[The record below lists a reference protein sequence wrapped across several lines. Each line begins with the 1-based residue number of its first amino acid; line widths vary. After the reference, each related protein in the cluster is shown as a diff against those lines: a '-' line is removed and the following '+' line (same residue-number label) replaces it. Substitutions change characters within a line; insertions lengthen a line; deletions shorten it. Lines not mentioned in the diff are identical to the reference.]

1 MGEIT
6 IGTKEVQDYLSNPN
20 YMEQLQEQSLEV
32 RRQIV
37 ELDVQHSGIVA
48 EIVTTS
54 QVGISYDDNAGGS
67 QNGRKRDLSDVLD
80 VTKRMI
86 EEHRKEYY
94 WKYQTILH
102 QIETCHRLSL
112 VYDTLDAVTREVLN
126 RLYKKKE
133 TWECIEYE
141 LQLSHRKL
149 LSIRRKAIEDMQ
161 YRYNSKMTNLQL
173 AKQCD
178 QAVFTPPKSPK
189 KVQKETTN
197 IEGQLSLTVILE
209 GKEKGTTI

>member
-6 IGTKEVQDYLSNPN
+6 IGTKEVLDYLSNPN

-161 YRYNSKMTNLQL
+161 YRYNSEMTNLQL

>member
-6 IGTKEVQDYLSNPN
+6 IGTEEVQDYLSNPN
-20 YMEQLQEQSLEV
+20 YMEQLQKQSLEV
-32 RRQIV
+32 RRQIA

-54 QVGISYDDNAGGS
+54 QVGISYDDNAGDS
-67 QNGRKRDLSDVLD
+67 TGRKRDLSDVLD
-80 VTKRMI
+80 VTKKMI

-149 LSIRRKAIEDMQ
+149 LSIRRKAIADIQ

-178 QAVFTPPKSPK
+178 RAVFTPPKSPTK
-189 KVQKETTN
+189 IQKETTN
-197 IEGQLSLTVILE
+197 IEGQLSLTVMLE

>member
-6 IGTKEVQDYLSNPN
+6 IGTKEVLDYLSNPN

>member
-1 MGEIT
+1 
-6 IGTKEVQDYLSNPN
+6 
-20 YMEQLQEQSLEV
+20 
-32 RRQIV
+32 
-37 ELDVQHSGIVA
+37 
-48 EIVTTS
+48 
-54 QVGISYDDNAGGS
+54 
-67 QNGRKRDLSDVLD
+67 
-80 VTKRMI
+80 MI

-149 LSIRRKAIEDMQ
+149 LSIRRKAIADIQ

-178 QAVFTPPKSPK
+178 RAVFTPPKSPTK
-189 KVQKETTN
+189 IQKETTN
-197 IEGQLSLTVILE
+197 IEGQLSLTVMLE

>member
-6 IGTKEVQDYLSNPN
+6 TNEVLEYLSNPD
-20 YMEQLQEQSLEV
+20 YMEQLQKQSLEV
-32 RRQIV
+32 RRQIA
-37 ELDVQHSGIVA
+37 ELDMQHGGIVA

-67 QNGRKRDLSDVLD
+67 PTGRKRDLSDVLD
-80 VTKRMI
+80 VTKKMI

-94 WKYQTILH
+94 WKYQTILR
-102 QIETCHRLSL
+102 QIERCHRLSL

-126 RLYKKKE
+126 RLYKKNE

-141 LQLSHRKL
+141 LQMSHRKV
-149 LSIRRKAIEDMQ
+149 LSIRRKAITDIQ

-178 QAVFTPPKSPK
+178 RAVFTPSKPPA

-197 IEGQLSLTVILE
+197 IKGQLSLADTLE
-209 GKEKGTTI
+209 RKEKGTTI